1 MALEIDKRDEG
12 LRELASMIAADYRRR
27 TTGEVISPLNTSESN
42 DGNRISE
49 AEIIMRIEPADSRP
63 GFVYTEIVGVEN
75 FIRNKKRQGKHK
87 EINNRDSEG
96 GQNNVA
102 NNGNFRDCKATL
114 PWKDQTGNQGGEG

>member
-1 MALEIDKRDEG
+1 MALEIDKRYEG

-49 AEIIMRIEPADSRP
+49 VEIIMRIEPSDSRP
-63 GFVYTEIVGVEN
+63 GFVYTEIIGVVN
-75 FIRNKKRQGKHK
+75 FTRNKKRLGRHK

-96 GQNNVA
+96 GQDVA
-102 NNGNFRDCKATL
+102 NKRNLRNRKAAL
-114 PWKDQTGNQGGEG
+114 PGQDKSGDQRGEG